1 MGAAAAGTAGFAALG
16 LLAHIKQG
24 RTALSARPYIR
35 YSISMKNRKLISF
48 IALGPVLLAGGFAY
62 AGNSA
67 YLQLKGSADTQG
79 QAVPVPSL
87 SASKG
92 IYGENSMQ
100 DYYQVTERLKKLAD
114 STVAFINKSSFEYDA
129 ESKRYK
135 VKNALKLT
143 ESHYADESED
153 FSSQNRLADCSGA
166 YVGKGLILT
175 AGHCISKNP
184 KAQTYYGNY
193 FLVFGWKSDRQGSA
207 ILDFPAEDVYTIKG
221 PEVHALEGATGDGA
235 SNRDFAL
242 LSMDREPAGRQA
254 LELELDQAPRVGQK
268 VFTIGYPLGLAV
280 KINDPDQAQ
289 VYDVEKYLFQT
300 NIDAFGGN
308 SGGPAFDS
316 ATNKI
321 IGVVVT
327 AVGAGHS
334 YELKQDLSFI
344 LDFTL
349 APGSPANV
357 EFKPEQGTIRL
368 IPGLRSR
375 VLNEFR
381 AAGAATAVL
390 DENSYRVTLAKG
402 LRIDSRNWAFGIVSD
417 YSGAELFNR
426 GLLVRH
432 AQDTFG
438 TGVSRLPEEIKN
450 LVAPQ
455 TPAAR

>member
-1 MGAAAAGTAGFAALG
+1 M
-16 LLAHIKQG
+16 
-24 RTALSARPYIR
+24 
-35 YSISMKNRKLISF
+35 
-48 IALGPVLLAGGFAY
+48 AGGLAY
-62 AGNSA
+62 AENAA
-67 YLQLKGSADTQG
+67 YTQLKGSAGTQA
-79 QAVPVPSL
+79 QAAPVPFI

-92 IYGENSMQ
+92 IYGNNSMQ
-100 DYYQVTERLKKLAD
+100 DYYQVPESLKKLAD
-114 STVAFINKSSFEYDA
+114 STVAFIMKDTFEYDA

-135 VKNALKLT
+135 VKKALKLT
-143 ESHYADESED
+143 ESSYADESED
-153 FSSQNRLADCSGA
+153 FSSQNKLADCTGA

-221 PEVHALEGATGDGA
+221 PEVYALEGATGDGA

-254 LELELDQAPRVGQK
+254 LELALDQAPRVGQK

-289 VYDVEKYLFQT
+289 VYDVEKHLFQT

-327 AVGAGHS
+327 AVGAGYS
-334 YELKQDLSFI
+334 YELKQDISFK

-349 APGSPANV
+349 APGSSVNV

-375 VLNEFR
+375 VLKEFR
-381 AAGAATAVL
+381 GAGAATVIL

-402 LRIDSRNWAFGIVSD
+402 LKIDGRNWAFGIVSD
-417 YSGAELFNR
+417 YSGSELFNR

-432 AQDTFG
+432 DQDTYG
-438 TGVSRLPEEIKN
+438 TGVSLLPEEIKN
-450 LVAPQ
+450 LVAPP
-455 TPAAR
+455 PAAR